1 MAERRMFTQK
11 IIDSDAFLDMPLS
24 TQALYFHLNMRA
36 DDDGFVNN
44 PKRIQRT
51 IGASEDDLKL
61 LIVKRFVIGFE
72 SGVLVIKHWRM
83 HNTLRKDRYNPT
95 QYQDEFSLLDVKDN
109 NAYTERIPEAPF
121 VPELT
126 EPKIESVAT
135 TRQPPGNQ
143 LTTQYSIGK
152 DSIDKYSLE
161 DNTPPD
167 SDESDSPASP
177 MPKKKK
183 SVKHKHGQFQ
193 NVLLTDSEFEKLA
206 VDFGSDL
213 RDKAISFLDAYIE
226 EKGYKSKSH
235 NLAIRRWVIDAVK
248 ENESK
253 PKRYGRKEPVP
264 GWCQPTTLGNAEL
277 EAIQRV
283 LKEDTATVG
292 NNPELADR
300 AEKLKQR
307 LGG

>member
-24 TQALYFHLNMRA
+24 SQALYFHLNMRA

-61 LIVKRFVIGFE
+61 LIAKRFVIGFE

-95 QYQDEFSLLDVKDN
+95 QYQEELALLDVKDN
-109 NAYTERIPEAPF
+109 NAYTERIPELP
-121 VPELT
+121 

-135 TRQPPGNQ
+135 AWQPHGNQ
-143 LTTQYSIGK
+143 LATQCSIGK
-152 DSIDKYSLE
+152 DSIGKVSIE
-161 DNTPPD
+161 ECIAPSD
-167 SDESDSPASP
+167 SDESEQPTPPKPKQKKPA
-177 MPKKKK
+177 
-183 SVKHKHGQFQ
+183 KHKHGEFQ

-206 VDFGSDL
+206 DDFGVDL
-213 RDKAISFLDAYIE
+213 RDNAISFLDAYIE
-226 EKGYKSKSH
+226 EKGYKSRSH

-248 ENESK
+248 ENEVKSRK
-253 PKRYGRKEPVP
+253 SGGRKEIVP
-264 GWCQPTTLGNAEL
+264 SWCKKDREL
-277 EAIQRV
+277 DADELAAIQRMMSGNAP
-283 LKEDTATVG
+283 ATVG
-292 NNPELADR
+292 NDPDLADR